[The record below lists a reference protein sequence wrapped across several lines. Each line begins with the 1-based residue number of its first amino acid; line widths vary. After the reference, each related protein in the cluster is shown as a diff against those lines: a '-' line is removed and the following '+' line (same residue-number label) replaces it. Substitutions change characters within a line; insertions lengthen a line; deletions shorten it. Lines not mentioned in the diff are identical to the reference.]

1 MPEHLAPLNPAQRAA
16 ATAPAPVLV
25 LAGAGSGKTETLTRR
40 VADLVLSGEDP
51 GRLLCITFTTKAAA
65 EMRARLLRLLG
76 PGRTPR
82 WVGTFHAVMAR
93 LLVEDGAAV
102 PGVPR
107 GFSIL
112 GGRDARAL
120 LMGAAGVRD
129 AKEGALLQEA
139 VSLLKNGLTDDPRR
153 LPRSA
158 ALMRFDRDVLARA
171 AAALPG
177 YRAALLARPALDL
190 DDLLAAPVA
199 AMRADPALAARWA
212 GRWAEVLVDEY
223 QDTNH
228 AQHALLRLLAG
239 AAGRV
244 FAVGDDLQAIYG
256 WRGADVSHIRRFGK
270 DHPAAPPPLKLEVNY
285 RSTPTILAAA
295 NAVAAQDPA
304 ALPKLLLPADPKGAH
319 GAQISI
325 REAPT
330 PEAEGQAAA
339 NWAQSLRRRQPD
351 LPWRECAV
359 LVRAGFVAEPILAAL
374 RAAGV
379 PAILATDREP
389 DAPKEVLA
397 AVAWLRLAM
406 SRQGG
411 QGGGAWH
418 PAADDAFRRACAFP
432 ARGIG
437 GALFG
442 RLREHAAANGLAL
455 AAAVPSLP
463 ATPAERQSLEAV
475 LGVAAE
481 IRAGV
486 DTCVDGQ
493 RLGPA
498 DALRLAAEASE
509 TAEWLSAPAL
519 HRPWSAAL
527 AAADRVGDVGAYC
540 DAAAL
545 GDAAGEAGGEH
556 GAEAVQVLTLHRAK
570 GLEFDHVLLAGL
582 EEGVWPN
589 WQAEQHGALDE
600 ERRLFYV
607 GLTRARHSLRLS
619 WVRHRREW
627 AGKPSRFL
635 ADIPRALVEGAEPGV
650 ARGAAPGRTAAPR
663 PTQADT
669 DRMVAEFKAR
679 KAARKAAR

>member
-1 MPEHLAPLNPAQRAA
+1 VTAPHLAPLNPAQRAA

-40 VADLVLSGEDP
+40 VAHLVLAGEDP
-51 GRLLCITFTTKAAA
+51 GRLLCITFTTKAAG
-65 EMRARLLRLLG
+65 EMRARLSRLLG
-76 PGRTPR
+76 PERTPR

-93 LLVEDGAAV
+93 LLVEDGAAL
-102 PGVPR
+102 PAAPR
-107 GFSIL
+107 GFSIM

-120 LMGAAGVRD
+120 LMQVAGIRD
-129 AKEGALLQEA
+129 AKEGAHLQEA
-139 VSLLKNGLTDDPRR
+139 VSLLKNGLVDDPRR

-158 ALMRFDRDVLARA
+158 ALARFDRDVLARA

-190 DDLLAAPVA
+190 DDLLAVPVA
-199 AMRADPALAARWA
+199 AMRADPALAARWS

-270 DHPAAPPPLKLEVNY
+270 DHPSAPPSLKLETNY
-285 RSTPTILAAA
+285 RSTPTILGAA

-304 ALPKLLLPADPKGAH
+304 ALPKALRPADAKAAPGAP
-319 GAQISI
+319 ISI

-330 PEAEGQAAA
+330 PEAEGQGAAA
-339 NWAQSLRRRQPD
+339 WLQSLRRRQPD

-359 LVRAGFVAEPILAAL
+359 LVRAGFVADPILAAL
-374 RAAGV
+374 RAAGI
-379 PAILATDREP
+379 PAMLGTDREP

-406 SRQGG
+406 SRQNGE
-411 QGGGAWH
+411 WH

-442 RLREHAAANGLAL
+442 RLRGHAAAHGMAL

-463 ATPAERQSLEAV
+463 AKPAERQSLEAV
-475 LGVAAE
+475 LGVAAD

-486 DTCVDGQ
+486 DKR
-493 RLGPA
+493 RLSPA

-509 TAEWLSAPAL
+509 TSEWLAAPAL
-519 HRPWSAAL
+519 HRPWAAAL
-527 AAADRVGDVGAYC
+527 AAADRAGDVGAYC

-545 GDAAGEAGGEH
+545 GDAAAGEDA
-556 GAEAVQVLTLHRAK
+556 AEAVQVMTLHRAK

-635 ADIPRALVEGAEPGV
+635 ADIPRAFIEGAEPGI
-650 ARGAAPGRTAAPR
+650 ARQAGNAAPRTAAPQAAAPR
-663 PTQADT
+663 PTQAET
-669 DRMVAEFKAR
+669 DRLVAEYTAR
-679 KAARKAAR
+679 KGKKAAR

>member
-1 MPEHLAPLNPAQRAA
+1 VTAPHLAPLNPAQRAA
-16 ATAPAPVLV
+16 AMAPAPVLV

-40 VADLVLSGEDP
+40 VAHLVLAGEDP
-51 GRLLCITFTTKAAA
+51 GRLLCITFTTKAAG
-65 EMRARLLRLLG
+65 EMRARLSRLLG
-76 PGRTPR
+76 PERTPR

-93 LLVEDGAAV
+93 LLVEDGAAL
-102 PGVPR
+102 PTVPR

-120 LMGAAGVRD
+120 LMQVAGVRD
-129 AKEGALLQEA
+129 AKEGAHLQEA
-139 VSLLKNGLTDDPRR
+139 VSLLKNGLADDPRR

-158 ALMRFDRDVLARA
+158 ALARFDRDVLARA
-171 AAALPG
+171 AAALPA

-190 DDLLAAPVA
+190 DDLLAVPVA
-199 AMRADPALAARWA
+199 AMRADPALAARWS

-270 DHPAAPPPLKLEVNY
+270 DHPSAPPPLKLETNY
-285 RSTPTILAAA
+285 RSTPTILGAA

-304 ALPKLLLPADPKGAH
+304 ALPKALRPADAKAAPGVPI
-319 GAQISI
+319 GI

-339 NWAQSLRRRQPD
+339 AWLQSLRHRQPD

-379 PAILATDREP
+379 PAVLATDREP

-406 SRQGG
+406 SRQNGG
-411 QGGGAWH
+411 WH

-442 RLREHAAANGLAL
+442 RLRDHAAAHGMAL
-455 AAAVPSLP
+455 AAAVQSLP
-463 ATPAERQSLEAV
+463 AKPAERQSLEAV

-486 DTCVDGQ
+486 EGR

-498 DALRLAAEASE
+498 DGLRLAAEASE
-509 TAEWLSAPAL
+509 TAEWLAAPVL
-519 HRPWSAAL
+519 HRPWAAAL
-527 AAADRVGDVGAYC
+527 AAADRAGDVGAYC
-540 DAAAL
+540 DTAAL
-545 GDAAGEAGGEH
+545 GDAAGEDA
-556 GAEAVQVLTLHRAK
+556 AEAVQVLTLHRAK

-635 ADIPRALVEGAEPGV
+635 ADIPRAFIEGAEPGI
-650 ARGAAPGRTAAPR
+650 ARQAGNAAPRIAAPR
-663 PTQADT
+663 PTQAET
-669 DRMVAEFKAR
+669 DRLVAEYTAR
-679 KAARKAAR
+679 KAKKAAR